1 MATNYA
7 YALTYVD
14 FDIDNKDVVINGYNA
29 NEWCEEVLF
38 KLNNERIHKKI

>member
-14 FDIDNKDVVINGYNA
+14 FDIDNKDVMYLMYLHQRN
-29 NEWCEEVLF
+29 L
-38 KLNNERIHKKI
+38 